1 MMVITLNTVLSVA
14 NTGAPLQ
21 STLYIQNQEDDRILN
36 KLMVKAE
43 KCGIFFSTLT
53 PMHKRASTELKYH
66 LPSDSGLKYPSTV
79 MSDI

>member
-53 PMHKRASTELKYH
+53 PMHKRASTELQYH